1 MEVTVNAMI
10 RFNVSITREGNQK
23 KGAVAMRFDGN
34 HFGIYTVGEFAM
46 KIVKII
52 CLAAPAGTG
61 IDDFKM
67 DFLFVQIY
75 KCHQSEP
82 WRKTWVGL

>member
-1 MEVTVNAMI
+1 MI

-23 KGAVAMRFDGN
+23 KGAITMSFDDN
-34 HFGIYTVGEFAM
+34 HFGIYTVGEFTM
-46 KIVKII
+46 YIFKII
-52 CLAAPAGTG
+52 CLAAPAGTV
-61 IDDFKM
+61 IDDFMM

-82 WRKTWVGL
+82 WRKT